1 MALNRVMLVIR
12 KAMEDADAVQGAD
25 GSAKKAYVIEAVRTL
40 TEDTMDEDDAN
51 LVNALVPYAID
62 LVVAA
67 TRGDLAVN
75 IRKARRLC
83 LPCFTVGHPHPGR
96 RGGAPTGA

>member
-1 MALNRVMLVIR
+1 MALNRVMLVVR

-25 GSAKKAYVIEAVRTL
+25 GATKKAFVIEAVRAL

-67 TRGDLAVN
+67 SRGELAVN
-75 IRKARRLC
+75 VREARRLC
-83 LPCFTVGHPHPGR
+83 LPCF
-96 RGGAPTGA
+96 RGA

>member
-1 MALNRVMLVIR
+1 MALNRVMLVVR
-12 KAMEDADAVQGAD
+12 KAMADAVRGAD
-25 GSAKKAYVIEAVRTL
+25 GATKKAFVIGAVHAL

-67 TRGDLAVN
+67 SRGELAVN
-75 IRKARRLC
+75 VREARRLC
-83 LPCFTVGHPHPGR
+83 LPCF
-96 RGGAPTGA
+96 RGA